1 MPASDFI
8 ARLAATKSAI
18 ERDHAIQSYPYNTL
32 DNLDLLDKLFA
43 PTSLTFNEAA
53 SSGPILDFGCGY
65 VNSSSCHST
74 PS

>member
-8 ARLAATKSAI
+8 ANLAAIKSTI

-32 DNLDLLDKLFA
+32 DNLNLLDKLFA
-43 PTSLTFNEAA
+43 PTSLTFNEAV
-53 SSGPILDFGCGY
+53 SSGPILDFGCGDD
-65 VNSSSCHST
+65 NSLSCHST